1 MSLTQKGG
9 SNSDSNSF
17 LSLDIKGGKMVQ
29 KMTEQDYE
37 NKVEGVTKRDF
48 TNPST
53 GESGV
58 AYELE
63 HTNLTGFIT
72 EAKFVDLE
80 FGQLFKLTVEKDGE
94 KAILSFKT
102 GADNYF
108 VDFLKKIPNVD
119 LTKEVNIAGAYDF
132 TSTNKAGRE
141 KRYVGVT
148 IKQGGEK
155 IKGAYWDGKKSPKG
169 YPKMEEANPDS
180 DDWQIFFKVEAKY
193 LKKQFIEKILPN
205 IVPVE
210 PSAAPVTKEQPVPQ
224 KEVAD
229 DDDLPF

>member
-1 MSLTQKGG
+1 MSLTKKGSSSG
-9 SNSDSNSF
+9 SSNSF

-29 KMTEQDYE
+29 KMTEQDFE
-37 NKVEGVTKRDF
+37 NGVEGVTKREF

-53 GESGV
+53 GKKGV

-63 HTNLTGFIT
+63 HTDLTGFIT

-80 FGQLFKLTVEKDGE
+80 FGQLLKLSIEKGGE
-94 KAILSFKT
+94 KAVLNLKT

-119 LTKEVNIAGAYDF
+119 LTKEVTIAGAYDF
-132 TSTNKAGRE
+132 TSPNKAGKE
-141 KRYVGVT
+141 KRWVGIT

-155 IKGAYWDGKKSPKG
+155 LKSAYWNGKSSPKG

-193 LKKQFIEKILPN
+193 LKKQFVEKVVPN
-205 IVPVE
+205 IVPIDT
-210 PSAAPVTKEQPVPQ
+210 SSKEQTPPQPPV
-224 KEVAD
+224 ED
-229 DDDLPF
+229 DEPPF